1 MASELDSAACTL
13 PTSYR
18 RPFKECKRKAHAAFL
33 DAKKAFDTVWHV
45 GLFVKFYEKGIPMR
59 VWHLLWNWYNKSLC
73 SVTWNHAIST
83 SFPIH
88 QGVRQGAILSP
99 LLYSIFVDE
108 LLGILTTSGF
118 GVTIYCGAPMYAND
132 LALIT
137 DSPEEPQA
145 TLNIVRIY
153 AGKWRYSLN
162 ANSI

>member
-1 MASELDSAACTL
+1 ML
-13 PTSYR
+13 
-18 RPFKECKRKAHAAFL
+18 RKPSTQCGMWAYL
-33 DAKKAFDTVWHV
+33 SSSNN
-45 GLFVKFYEKGIPMR
+45 YEKGIPMC

-83 SFPIH
+83 SFLIH

-137 DSPEEPQA
+137 DSPEPQA
-145 TLNIVRIY
+145 TLHRAHLCRKVEIQPQC
-153 AGKWRYSLN
+153 KQHLEC
-162 ANSI
+162 SIGMVNCT